1 MDESESSMEFVLCF
15 LVLSSYNFHYRI
27 GGEKGMRCRGW
38 FPVVMVSVVAIL
50 LGRVEFSFSKDRP
63 HEFTMENGIKA
74 ILEVNRAT
82 HVVALQVWVKVGSGD
97 ERVEKVTKEDVNQVA
112 RKYFDLESYAIAI
125 VRPPVG
131 KRE

>member
-1 MDESESSMEFVLCF
+1 MGESESSTEFVLCF
-15 LVLSSYNFHYRI
+15 LVFSSYNFRYMI

-63 HEFTMENGIKA
+63 HESTMENGIKA

-82 HVVALQVWVKVGSGD
+82 PVVALQVWVKVGSGD
-97 ERVEKVTKEDVNQVA
+97 ERVEKVTKEDVNRVA
-112 RKYFDLESYAIAI
+112 SKYFDLESYAIAI
-125 VRPPVG
+125 VRPPLG